1 MQSEQPARKRS
12 AARSSR
18 ESARN
23 ESRWRASATGTITA
37 PAKKVRQNAI
47 ESVGA
52 PASRT
57 SGPDVDIATTAT
69 PSSTRSRV
77 LATGDSVEAV
87 FATPTEYH
95 PAVLRDEEV
104 SDRARRLANAIEP
117 VVGQVYFSP
126 ECHSEYAALGFNPS
140 PAAAEGV
147 ALPDGPAYFTSR
159 GSLMGQVPGELV
171 AAAFA
176 VFNPEIVV
184 PCVQQ
189 GWALTDAA
197 TICEAR
203 TRGAR
208 RATGAHPRREAG
220 RHRPR
225 QRAARGGRRSPAA
238 RGQAVVRRRPRPRP
252 AGRSDGRLL
261 ASWCDQL
268 REYRGDAHTA
278 AWTTAGF
285 DATEIGLL
293 TELFWGLPM
302 RSYIRSRAW
311 SNAQL
316 DAAEARLE
324 ARGLVKDGAFTEL
337 GRATRGAV
345 ELATDLQM
353 RPALDAIADDFDEL
367 VGIIE
372 PWSTEVRE
380 AGGYL
385 KSTISLT
392 GRRD

>member
-1 MQSEQPARKRS
+1 
-12 AARSSR
+12 
-18 ESARN
+18 
-23 ESRWRASATGTITA
+23 
-37 PAKKVRQNAI
+37 
-47 ESVGA
+47 
-52 PASRT
+52 
-57 SGPDVDIATTAT
+57 
-69 PSSTRSRV
+69 V
-77 LATGDSVEAV
+77 LVTGDSVDAV

-104 SDRARRLANAIEP
+104 SERARRLANAIEP

-126 ECHSEYAALGFNPS
+126 ECHEEYVALGFNPS
-140 PAAAEGV
+140 PADAEGV

-184 PCVQQ
+184 PLVQM
-189 GWALTDAA
+189 GWTMTDAA

-203 TRGAR
+203 TRGAVAQLVRILGEKPEGIDRANELLEVAVEPLRPEGKPLYAGVRAQGLPGDPMGDFWR
-208 RATGAHPRREAG
+208 RG
-220 RHRPR
+220 
-225 QRAARGGRRSPAA
+225 
-238 RGQAVVRRRPRPRP
+238 
-252 AGRSDGRLL
+252 DL
-261 ASWCDQL
+261 L
-268 REYRGDAHTA
+268 REFRGDAHTA

-302 RSYIRSRAW
+302 RTYVRSRAW
-311 SNAQL
+311 SDAQL

-337 GRATRGAV
+337 GRTIRGDV
-345 ELATDLQM
+345 EMATDLQM
-353 RPALDAIADDFDEL
+353 RPALEAVGDDFDEL
-367 VGIIE
+367 VAIIE
-372 PWSTEVRE
+372 PWSAAVRD
-380 AGGYL
+380 ANGYL

-392 GRRD
+392 GSR

>member
-1 MQSEQPARKRS
+1 ML
-12 AARSSR
+12 
-18 ESARN
+18 
-23 ESRWRASATGTITA
+23 
-37 PAKKVRQNAI
+37 V
-47 ESVGA
+47 
-52 PASRT
+52 
-57 SGPDVDIATTAT
+57 
-69 PSSTRSRV
+69 
-77 LATGDSVEAV
+77 TGDSVEAV

-126 ECHSEYAALGFNPS
+126 ECHAEYAALGFNPS
-140 PAAAEGV
+140 PAAVEGV

-203 TRGAR
+203 TRGAVAQLVRILGEKPEGIDRANELLEMAVAPLRPEGKPLYAGVRSQGLPGDPMGDFWR
-208 RATGAHPRREAG
+208 RG
-220 RHRPR
+220 
-225 QRAARGGRRSPAA
+225 
-238 RGQAVVRRRPRPRP
+238 
-252 AGRSDGRLL
+252 
-261 ASWCDQL
+261 DQL

-311 SNAQL
+311 SDAQL

-337 GRATRGAV
+337 GRATRGEV

-353 RPALDAIADDFDEL
+353 RPALEAIADDFDEL

-372 PWSTEVRE
+372 PWSAEVRE
-380 AGGYL
+380 ANGYL

-392 GRRD
+392 GSR